1 MSADV
6 RPIKTAAEIALAEA
20 FAAIKT
26 RLPGDGAVALRR
38 DEAFRRFE
46 IQGLPHRRIEE
57 WKYTDLRTL
66 MRTAKPLGPG
76 PDADSKQR
84 AKAAGAIVA
93 GVNPRRIVFAEGIFV
108 PGLSDLT
115 ELESGLSITSL
126 AQALAARDID
136 VVARLS
142 TPGLPDGD
150 VAAALNTAFMGDGA
164 VIRIARGATIA
175 RPLHLV
181 FAHGGDK
188 ATAEFTRSLIEVGE
202 GAHVVVIESHEGP
215 DGLDYQVNSALDLY
229 IGDRTR
235 VDHIKVGSD
244 GSSALH
250 IATVTA
256 TVGANSE
263 FNDFTFT
270 VGGGLTRNQLFVRC
284 AGEDST
290 IGLRGANLLKD
301 RQHVDTTL
309 LLEHAVPGCTS
320 REVFKSVLDGASRG
334 VFQGKIIVR
343 PGAQQSDAR
352 MMTNALLLSDTAEA
366 DNKPELEIFAD
377 DVQCGHG
384 ATAGALDEN
393 LKFYLMTRGI
403 SESEA
408 ESLLIQA
415 FVGEAVEAVNLEELR
430 DALMAAVVHWLRARG
445 S

>member
-1 MSADV
+1 MTADV
-6 RPIKTAAEIALAEA
+6 RPIKTAAEISLAEA
-20 FAAIKT
+20 FAAAKT
-26 RLPGDGAVALRR
+26 RLPGKGAVALRR
-38 DEAFRRFE
+38 EEAFRQFE
-46 IQGLPHRRIEE
+46 SHGLPHRRVEE

-84 AKAAGAIVA
+84 AKAAGAVVA
-93 GVNPRRIVFAEGIFV
+93 DVDACRIVFAEGVFV
-108 PGLSDLT
+108 PELSDLAR
-115 ELESGLSITSL
+115 LERGLSVTSL
-126 AQALAARDID
+126 AQALAQGEADLVD
-136 VVARLS
+136 RLS
-142 TPGLPDGD
+142 TPGMAEGD

-164 VIRIARGATIA
+164 VIRIAKGARIA
-175 RPLHLV
+175 RPVHLV

-202 GAHVVVIESHEGP
+202 DAQVTLIESHEGP
-215 DGLDYQVNSALDLY
+215 DGLDYQINTALDLSM
-229 IGDRTR
+229 GDRSH
-235 VDHIKVGSD
+235 VDHLKVGRD

-250 IATVTA
+250 VATLAA
-256 TVGANSE
+256 TVGANAE

-270 VGGGLTRNQLFVRC
+270 IGGGVTRNQLFVRC
-284 AGEDST
+284 GGRDST
-290 IGLRGANLLKD
+290 IGLRGANLLKG
-301 RQHVDTTL
+301 RQHCDTTL
-309 LLEHAVPGCTS
+309 VLEHAMPGCTS
-320 REVFKSVLDGASRG
+320 REVFKSVLDGNSRG

-352 MMTNALLLSDTAEA
+352 MMTNALLLSDAAEA

-393 LKFYLMTRGI
+393 LKFYLMARGI

-408 ESLLIQA
+408 ELLLVQA
-415 FVGEAVEAVNLEELR
+415 FVGEAVEAVIHEGLR
-430 DALMAAVVHWLRARG
+430 DALMAAVVCWLRARG

>member
-6 RPIKTAAEIALAEA
+6 RPVKTDAEIALAEA

-26 RLPGDGAVALRR
+26 RLPGNGAVTLRR
-38 DEAFRRFE
+38 EEAFRRFE
-46 IQGLPHRRIEE
+46 NQGLPHRRVEE

-66 MRTAKPLGPG
+66 LRTAKPLSAG

-84 AKAAGAIVA
+84 AKVAGTIAA
-93 GVNPRRIVFAEGIFV
+93 GVNPRRIVFAEGVFV
-108 PGLSDLT
+108 PELSDLA
-115 ELESGLSITSL
+115 ELENGLSITSL
-126 AQALAARDID
+126 ARALAAGESD
-136 VVARLS
+136 VVSRLS
-142 TPGLPDGD
+142 SPGLSDGD

-164 VIRIARGATIA
+164 VIRVAKGAAIT

-188 ATAEFTRSLIEVGE
+188 ATAEYTRSLIEVGE
-202 GAHVVVIESHEGP
+202 DARIALIESHEGP

-229 IGDRTR
+229 VGDRAR
-235 VDHIKVGSD
+235 VDLLKVGGD

-250 IATVTA
+250 IATLAA
-256 TVGANSE
+256 TIGGNAE

-270 VGGGLTRNQLFVRC
+270 IGSGLTRNQVFVRC

-309 LLEHAVPGCTS
+309 VLEHAVPGCTS
-320 REVFKSVLDGASRG
+320 REMFKSVLDGASRG

-343 PGAQQSDAR
+343 HGAQQSDAR
-352 MMTNALLLSDTAEA
+352 MMTNALLLSDSAEA

-393 LKFYLMTRGI
+393 LKFYLMARGI

-415 FVGEAVEAVNLEELR
+415 FVGEAVEAVSHEGLR
-430 DALMAAVVHWLRARG
+430 DALMAAVVRWLLARR

>member
-1 MSADV
+1 MSADR
-6 RPIKTAAEIALAEA
+6 RPVKTDAEIALAEA
-20 FAAIKT
+20 FSAIKA
-26 RLPGDGAVALRR
+26 RLPGDGAVTLRR
-38 DEAFRRFE
+38 EEAFHRFE
-46 IQGLPHRRIEE
+46 NQGLPHRRVEE

-66 MRTAKPLGPG
+66 MRTAKPLGG
-76 PDADSKQR
+76 APDADGKQR
-84 AKAAGAIVA
+84 AKIAGAIA
-93 GVNPRRIVFAEGIFV
+93 GGVNPRRIVFAEGVFV
-108 PGLSDLT
+108 PELSDLA

-126 AQALAARDID
+126 ARALAAADAQ

-142 TPGLPDGD
+142 TPWLPEGD
-150 VAAALNTAFMGDGA
+150 IAAALNTAFMGDGA
-164 VIRIARGATIA
+164 VIRIAKGAAIV

-202 GAHVVVIESHEGP
+202 GAQIVLIESHEGP

-229 IGDRTR
+229 VGDRAR
-235 VDHIKVGSD
+235 VDHLKVGGD

-250 IATVTA
+250 IATLAA
-256 TVGANSE
+256 TVGGNAE
-263 FNDFTFT
+263 YNDFTFT

-309 LLEHAVPGCTS
+309 VLEHAVPGCTS
-320 REVFKSVLDGASRG
+320 REMFKSVLDGGSRG
-334 VFQGKIIVR
+334 VFQGKIIVQ

-393 LKFYLMTRGI
+393 LKFYLMARGI

-408 ESLLIQA
+408 DSLLIQA
-415 FVGEAVEAVNLEELR
+415 FVGEAVEFVNHEGLR
-430 DALMAAVVHWLRARG
+430 DALMAAVVRWLRARR

>member
-1 MSADV
+1 MSADGRLV
-6 RPIKTAAEIALAEA
+6 KTHAEIALAEA
-20 FAAIKT
+20 FAANKT
-26 RLPGDGAVALRR
+26 RLPGNGAVTLRR
-38 DEAFRRFE
+38 EEAFQHFE
-46 IQGLPHRRIEE
+46 NQGLPHRRVEE

-66 MRTAKPLGPG
+66 MRTAKPLGAG
-76 PDADSKQR
+76 PDAASKQR
-84 AKAAGAIVA
+84 ARAAGAIGA
-93 GVNPRRIVFAEGIFV
+93 GVNPRRIVFAEGVLV
-108 PGLSDLT
+108 PELSDLA

-126 AQALAARDID
+126 ARALAAGESD
-136 VVARLS
+136 VVSRLS
-142 TPGLPDGD
+142 SSGLSDGD

-164 VIRIARGATIA
+164 VIRIAKGAAIA

-202 GAHVVVIESHEGP
+202 DAQIVLIESHEGP
-215 DGLDYQVNSALDLY
+215 DGLDYQVNSALDVY
-229 IGDRTR
+229 VGDRAR
-235 VDHIKVGSD
+235 VDHIKVSGD

-250 IATVTA
+250 IATLAA
-256 TVGANSE
+256 TVGGNAE

-290 IGLRGANLLKD
+290 IGIRGANLLKD

-309 LLEHAVPGCTS
+309 VLEHAVPGCTS
-320 REVFKSVLDGASRG
+320 REMFKSVLDDASRG
-334 VFQGKIIVR
+334 VFQGKIIVQ

-393 LKFYLMTRGI
+393 LKFYLMARGI

-415 FVGEAVEAVNLEELR
+415 FVGEAVEAVDQEGLR
-430 DALMAAVVHWLRARG
+430 DALMAAVVRWLRARR

>member
-1 MSADV
+1 MSADGRLV
-6 RPIKTAAEIALAEA
+6 KTDAEIALAEA

-26 RLPGDGAVALRR
+26 RLPGNGAVTFRR
-38 DEAFRRFE
+38 EEAFRRFE
-46 IQGLPHRRIEE
+46 NQGLPHRRVEE
-57 WKYTDLRTL
+57 WKYTDLRTI
-66 MRTAKPLGPG
+66 MRTAKPLGAG

-84 AKAAGAIVA
+84 AKVAGAIGA
-93 GVNPRRIVFAEGIFV
+93 SVNARRVVFAEGVFV
-108 PGLSDLT
+108 PELSDLA

-126 AQALAARDID
+126 ARTLAAGESD
-136 VVARLS
+136 VVSRLS
-142 TPGLPDGD
+142 SPGLPDGD

-164 VIRIARGATIA
+164 VIRIAKGAAIA

-181 FAHGGDK
+181 FAHGGDR

-202 GAHVVVIESHEGP
+202 KAQIVLIESHEGP

-229 IGDRTR
+229 VGDRAR
-235 VDHIKVGSD
+235 VDHLKVGGD

-250 IATVTA
+250 IATLAA
-256 TVGANSE
+256 TVGGNAE

-270 VGGGLTRNQLFVRC
+270 IGGGLTRNQLFVRC

-309 LLEHAVPGCTS
+309 VLEHAVPGCTS
-320 REVFKSVLDGASRG
+320 REMFKSVLDGASRG

-343 PGAQQSDAR
+343 HGAQQSDAR
-352 MMTNALLLSDTAEA
+352 MMTNALLLSDSAEA

-393 LKFYLMTRGI
+393 LKFYLMARGI
-403 SESEA
+403 SASEA

-415 FVGEAVEAVNLEELR
+415 FVGEAVDAVYQEGLR
-430 DALMAAVVHWLRARG
+430 DALMAAVVRWLRARR

>member
-1 MSADV
+1 MSADG
-6 RPIKTAAEIALAEA
+6 RPVKTAAEIALAEA
-20 FAAIKT
+20 FVAMKA
-26 RLPGDGAVALRR
+26 RLPGNGAITLRR
-38 DEAFRRFE
+38 EEAFHRFE
-46 IQGLPHRRIEE
+46 DQGLPHRRIEE
-57 WKYTDLRTL
+57 WKYTDLRAL

-76 PDADSKQR
+76 PNVDSKQR
-84 AKAAGAIVA
+84 AKVAGAIVA
-93 GVNPRRIVFAEGIFV
+93 GVNPRRIVFAEGVFV
-108 PGLSDLT
+108 PELSDLA

-126 AQALAARDID
+126 AQALAASEID

-142 TPGLPDGD
+142 TPGLPEGD
-150 VAAALNTAFMGDGA
+150 IAAALNTAFMGDGA
-164 VIRIARGATIA
+164 VIRIAKGASIA

-181 FAHGGDK
+181 FAHGGEK
-188 ATAEFTRSLIEVGE
+188 ATAEFTRSLIEVGDD
-202 GAHVVVIESHEGP
+202 ARIVVIESHEGP

-229 IGDRTR
+229 VGDRAR
-235 VDHIKVGSD
+235 VDHLRVGGD

-250 IATVTA
+250 IGTLAA
-256 TVGANSE
+256 TVGENAE

-290 IGLRGANLLKD
+290 LGLRGANLLKD
-301 RQHVDTTL
+301 RQHVDTTVV
-309 LLEHAVPGCTS
+309 LEHAVPGCTS
-320 REVFKSVLDGASRG
+320 REIFKSVLDGESRG
-334 VFQGKIIVR
+334 VFQGKIVVR

-384 ATAGALDEN
+384 ATAGAPDEN
-393 LKFYLMTRGI
+393 LKFYLMARGI

-415 FVGEAVEAVNLEELR
+415 FVGEAVDAVNHEGLR
-430 DALMAAVVHWLRARG
+430 DALMAVVVRWLRARRP
-445 S
+445 

>member
-1 MSADV
+1 MSADGRLV
-6 RPIKTAAEIALAEA
+6 KTDAEIALAEA

-26 RLPGDGAVALRR
+26 RLPGNGAVTLRR
-38 DEAFRRFE
+38 EEAFRRFE
-46 IQGLPHRRIEE
+46 NQGLPHRRVEE

-66 MRTAKPLGPG
+66 MRTAKPLGAG

-84 AKAAGAIVA
+84 AKVAGAIA
-93 GVNPRRIVFAEGIFV
+93 ASVNPRRVVFAEGVFV
-108 PGLSDLT
+108 PELSDLA

-126 AQALAARDID
+126 ARALAAGESD
-136 VVARLS
+136 VVSRLS
-142 TPGLPDGD
+142 SPGLPDGD

-164 VIRIARGATIA
+164 VIRIAKGAAIA

-181 FAHGGDK
+181 FSHGGDR
-188 ATAEFTRSLIEVGE
+188 ATAEFTRSLIEVAE
-202 GAHVVVIESHEGP
+202 DAQIVLIESHEGP

-229 IGDRTR
+229 VGNRAR
-235 VDHIKVGSD
+235 VDHLKVGGD

-250 IATVTA
+250 IATLAA
-256 TVGANSE
+256 TVGGNAE

-270 VGGGLTRNQLFVRC
+270 LGGGVTRNQLFVRC

-290 IGLRGANLLKD
+290 IGLRGTNLLKD

-309 LLEHAVPGCTS
+309 VLEHAVPGCTS
-320 REVFKSVLDGASRG
+320 REMFKSVLDGASRA

-343 PGAQQSDAR
+343 HGAQQSDAR
-352 MMTNALLLSDTAEA
+352 MMTNALLLSDSAEA

-393 LKFYLMTRGI
+393 LKFYLMARGI

-415 FVGEAVEAVNLEELR
+415 FVGEAVEAVNHEGLR
-430 DALMAAVVHWLRARG
+430 DALMAAVVRWLRARR

>member
-20 FAAIKT
+20 FAANKT
-26 RLPGDGAVALRR
+26 RLPGRGALASRR
-38 DEAFRRFE
+38 EEAFRRFE
-46 IQGLPHRRIEE
+46 NHGLPHRRIEE

-84 AKAAGAIVA
+84 AQAAGAIVA
-93 GVNPRRIVFAEGIFV
+93 GVNPRRIVFAEGVFV
-108 PGLSDLT
+108 PELSDLI

-126 AQALAARDID
+126 AQALAAGETD

-142 TPGLPDGD
+142 TPGLPEGD

-164 VIRIARGATIA
+164 VIRVAKGAAIA

-181 FAHGGDK
+181 FAHGGDT

-202 GAHVVVIESHEGP
+202 NAQIVLIESHEGP
-215 DGLDYQVNSALDLY
+215 DALDYQVNSALDLY
-229 IGDRTR
+229 VGDRAR
-235 VDHIKVGSD
+235 VDHLKIGSD

-250 IATVTA
+250 IATLAA
-256 TVGANSE
+256 TVGAKAE
-263 FNDFTFT
+263 YKDLTFT
-270 VGGGLTRNQLFVRC
+270 VGGGLTRNQLFVCC

-290 IGLRGANLLKD
+290 VGVRGATLLND

-309 LLEHAVPGCTS
+309 VLEHAMPGCTS
-320 REVFKSVLDGASRG
+320 REMFKSVLDGASRG
-334 VFQGKIIVR
+334 IFQGKIIVR

-393 LKFYLMTRGI
+393 LKFYLMARGI

-415 FVGEAVEAVNLEELR
+415 FVGEAIEAVNHEGLR
-430 DALMAAVVHWLRARG
+430 DALMETVVRWLRARG

>member
-26 RLPGDGAVALRR
+26 RLPGNGAITLRR
-38 DEAFRRFE
+38 EEAFRRFE
-46 IQGLPHRRIEE
+46 NQGLPHRRIEE

-66 MRTAKPLGPG
+66 MRTAKPLGPA

-84 AKAAGAIVA
+84 AKIAGGLVA
-93 GVNPRRIVFAEGIFV
+93 DVNPRRIVFAEGVFV
-108 PGLSDLT
+108 PELSDLA
-115 ELESGLSITSL
+115 ELESGLSIISL
-126 AQALAARDID
+126 AQALAAGEAH

-142 TPGLPDGD
+142 APGLPEGD

-164 VIRIARGATIA
+164 LIRIAKGAAIA

-181 FAHGGDK
+181 FAHGGEK
-188 ATAEFTRSLIEVGE
+188 ATAEFTRSLIEIGE
-202 GAHVVVIESHEGP
+202 GAQIVLIESHEGP
-215 DGLDYQVNSALDLY
+215 DGLDYQVNLELDLY
-229 IGDRTR
+229 MGDRAR
-235 VDHIKVGSD
+235 VDHLKIGND

-250 IATVTA
+250 IATLAA
-256 TVGANSE
+256 TVGANAE

-284 AGEDST
+284 VGEDST
-290 IGLRGANLLKD
+290 ISLRGANLLKD

-309 LLEHAVPGCTS
+309 VLEHAVPGCTS
-320 REVFKSVLDGASRG
+320 REMFKSVLDGASRS
-334 VFQGKIIVR
+334 VFQGKIIVQ

-393 LKFYLMTRGI
+393 LKFYLMARGI

-415 FVGEAVEAVNLEELR
+415 FVGEAVEAVRHQGLR
-430 DALMAAVVHWLRARG
+430 DALMATVVRWLRARG